1 VRASLM
7 ASGIAPDC
15 IIATR
20 GLGKAN
26 PVATNETESGRQAN
40 RRVELVIQDVTPQTS
55 LNRQ

>member
-1 VRASLM
+1 M